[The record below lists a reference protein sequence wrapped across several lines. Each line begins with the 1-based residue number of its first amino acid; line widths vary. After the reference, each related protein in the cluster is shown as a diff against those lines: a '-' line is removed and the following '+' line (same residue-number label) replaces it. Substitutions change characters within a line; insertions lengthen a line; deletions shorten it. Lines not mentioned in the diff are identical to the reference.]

1 MKSSP
6 LPRSNLYGLLSLIYN
21 RELTAETLR
30 ELKKPEFR
38 ETLSKLN
45 IQLGGDFFNKPEEE
59 LLLDL
64 TLEYT
69 RLFIGPGR
77 HISPHESV
85 YREDKEDKGLLWGEA
100 TVEVKEIIEGAGLEY
115 KADYKGIPD
124 HISIE
129 LEFMQR
135 LTKYEHEAWE
145 SGDRE
150 KACRCLEYEKLF
162 LESHLDKWVPL
173 FCDKVMEEGKLTFY
187 REMARLTKEYISL
200 EKRYVNE
207 LLSDS
212 PKAGQIVD

>member
-85 YREDKEDKGLLWGEA
+85 YREDKEGKGLLWGEA
-100 TVEVKEIIEGAGLEY
+100 TVEVREIIEGAGLE
-115 KADYKGIPD
+115 
-124 HISIE
+124 
-129 LEFMQR
+129 
-135 LTKYEHEAWE
+135 
-145 SGDRE
+145 
-150 KACRCLEYEKLF
+150 
-162 LESHLDKWVPL
+162 
-173 FCDKVMEEGKLTFY
+173 
-187 REMARLTKEYISL
+187 
-200 EKRYVNE
+200 
-207 LLSDS
+207 
-212 PKAGQIVD
+212 